1 MNTWLLIGIIAVIA
15 YVIQIIFGLR
25 QIKHFNQV
33 YQKLRQQG
41 RVAIGRR
48 PGRIKSGT
56 IMLFALDAN
65 GVITDT
71 QKMQGI
77 SVISKFKQLNQFNG
91 IELQALTSYHPLVSK
106 ELKITRQTIENA
118 RELYLRVQSGDYQ
131 ESSPLSL
138 VDKLRMHAMVV
149 RKQLVHK

>member
-48 PGRIKSGT
+48 PGT

-149 RKQLVHK
+149 RKQLLHK

>member
-1 MNTWLLIGIIAVIA
+1 MNTWVLIGIIAIVA
-15 YVIQIIFGLR
+15 YIIQIFFGLR
-25 QIKHFNQV
+25 QIKHFNHV

-56 IMLFALDAN
+56 LIMFSLNQD
-65 GVITDT
+65 GIIMET
-71 QKMQGI
+71 QKMQGV
-77 SVISKFKQLNQFNG
+77 SVISKFKRIDKFNG
-91 IELQALTSYHPLVSK
+91 IEIKALTSYHPLVSK
-106 ELKITRQTIENA
+106 EIKITRQTIENA

-138 VDKLRMHAMVV
+138 VDKLKIHAMVV
-149 RKQLVHK
+149 KNQLLHK

>member
-77 SVISKFKQLNQFNG
+77 SAISKFKQLNQFNG
-91 IELQALTSYHPLVSK
+91 IELQALTDRKS
-106 ELKITRQTIENA
+106 
-118 RELYLRVQSGDYQ
+118 
-131 ESSPLSL
+131 
-138 VDKLRMHAMVV
+138 VV
-149 RKQLVHK
+149 